1 MCVELSD
8 EFPFRGLSLEKLE
21 IAIRRYKDLEKLNDI
36 QFRKFIKIICVQNK
50 RIVYEAD
57 F

>member
-36 QFRKFIKIICVQNK
+36 QFRKFKKIICVQNK